1 MVDRRILPSREEL
14 GRIAAEIGGEAIERA
29 LAERGDAAIVV
40 ATGASQFETLRVLTA
55 RPGIDWSRV
64 TAFHLDEYVG
74 LPGSHPASFRRYLR
88 ERFVEPLGGA
98 VTFHPVEGDR
108 ESTGEAK
115 RLSELI
121 RGRRIDVCFAGIGEN
136 CHLAFNDPPADFE
149 TDEPFIVVT
158 LDEACRR
165 QQLGEG
171 WFPSLDDV
179 PRQAISM
186 SIRQMMRAER
196 LILSIP
202 DERKAEAV
210 RDALEGPV
218 TPDHPASI
226 IQTHPATIVLLD
238 PPAASRLT
246 IPAA

>member
-1 MVDRRILPSREEL
+1 MIDRRIVPNREEL
-14 GRIAAEIGGEAIERA
+14 GRLAAALGGEAIERA
-29 LAERGDAAIVV
+29 LAERGSATIVV
-40 ATGASQFETLRVLTA
+40 ATGQSQFETLQALTS

-74 LPGSHPASFRRYLR
+74 LPDTHPASFRRYLR
-88 ERFVEPLGGA
+88 ERFVAPLGGA

-108 ESTGEAK
+108 AASGEAK
-115 RLSELI
+115 RLGDLI

-136 CHLAFNDPPADFE
+136 CHLAFNDPPADFD
-149 TDEPFIVVT
+149 TDEPFIVVA

-171 WFPSLDDV
+171 WFPSLDAV

-186 SIRQMMRAER
+186 SIRQMMRSEL
-196 LILSIP
+196 LILTVP
-202 DERKAEAV
+202 DARKAQAV

-218 TPDHPASI
+218 SPDHPASI
-226 IQTHPATIVLLD
+226 VQTHPAAIVLLD
-238 PPAASRLT
+238 PPAASRLSA
-246 IPAA
+246 PGA